1 MSEARESPLRYP
13 CRFPIKVMGEA
24 ANGFETVVAA
34 LIRRHAPDLAQGAV
48 SSRPSRG
55 GRYLAV
61 TVVIEAQSQ
70 AQVDA
75 IYRELSAHPRV
86 LMAL

>member
-1 MSEARESPLRYP
+1 
-13 CRFPIKVMGEA
+13 
-24 ANGFETVVAA
+24 
-34 LIRRHAPDLAQGAV
+34 
-48 SSRPSRG
+48 
-55 GRYLAV
+55 V